1 MWPLSYWPNWDS
13 SNLDKIRFIGHQL
26 TRPPYLAFEGKGDIV
41 LVLVTLTRALCT
53 NARVN
58 SRASLNIIL
67 RANRDTDWG
76 SNHEC
81 QRLWYGYFS
90 CLFLPLKKKFW
101 KCFAGHLKKLCG
113 TIFPKPVLVPT
124 AYLISFWKCRI
135 ADTFNLDQ
143 AEANCERMR
152 FRLALIEDRLS
163 CFKVFMIWRNDIC

>member
-26 TRPPYLAFEGKGDIV
+26 TRPPYLAFEGKG
-41 LVLVTLTRALCT
+41 
-53 NARVN
+53 
-58 SRASLNIIL
+58 L